1 MDAKNLDHANA
12 INVIAIILYNKLILF
27 IKTEINIMNVQINTV
42 IKKDIRINCINAKM
56 VSCIVLYI
64 LIIVISFYKK
74 FLCLHLHLEKYL
86 KWKNRNK

>member
-1 MDAKNLDHANA
+1 MDVKNLDLANA
-12 INVIAIILYNKLILF
+12 INVMVIILYNKLILF
-27 IKTEINIMNVQINTV
+27 INAEINITSVQINIV
-42 IKKDIRINCINAKM
+42 IKKDIQINCINAKM

-64 LIIVISFYKK
+64 LIIGINFYKK